1 MDAVNPDIFDERQAL
16 GARIRQLRIDQGLT
30 QRKLALMI
38 GANHSTLGQIEAGKT
53 NFMFDK
59 LERIAEALGV
69 EVRNLFEY

>member
-16 GARIRQLRIDQGLT
+16 GARIRQLRIHQGLT